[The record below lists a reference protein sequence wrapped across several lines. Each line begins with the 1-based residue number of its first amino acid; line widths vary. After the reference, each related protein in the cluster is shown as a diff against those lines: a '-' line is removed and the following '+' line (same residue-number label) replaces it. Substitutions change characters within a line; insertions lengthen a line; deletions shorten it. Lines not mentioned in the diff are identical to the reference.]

1 MAATLSD
8 ADARP
13 SAARYRLVVAGQLG
27 PHHAS
32 AFDEITVRA
41 HDGETDITRPIIDQS
56 HFQAE
61 LKPIASLELTAQPH
75 PTRHRETPRL
85 ARKPIP
91 NQPGQRR
98 QPRYDIEGTVK
109 R

>member
-1 MAATLSD
+1 MILHQHDHMAATLSD

-41 HDGETDITRPIIDQS
+41 HGETDITRPIIDQS
-56 HFQAE
+56 HFQADYSNRS
-61 LKPIASLELTAQPH
+61 PASNSLH
-75 PTRHRETPRL
+75 SITPL
-85 ARKPIP
+85 DAEK
-91 NQPGQRR
+91 RR
-98 QPRYDIEGTVK
+98 GLRASP
-109 R
+109 